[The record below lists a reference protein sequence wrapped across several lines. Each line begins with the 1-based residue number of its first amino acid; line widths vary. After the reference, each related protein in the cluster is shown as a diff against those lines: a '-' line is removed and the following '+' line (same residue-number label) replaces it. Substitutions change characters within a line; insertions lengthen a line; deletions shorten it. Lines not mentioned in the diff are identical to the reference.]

1 MPSDSRI
8 IVQAEAD
15 AVQNGMRLT
24 TKTSFTMQS
33 LNISGSNV
41 TRLNT
46 QRGARV
52 PAIQRA

>member
-41 TRLNT
+41 TRLNA

-52 PAIQRA
+52 PGIQRA